1 MNKKIEFLKI
11 RKKNYT
17 HIRNLNI
24 FVSSFLGGA
33 AGYGG
38 YHAVTQ
44 YNSEQFSVF
53 IMLSSTC
60 CIGAVVVGYVA
71 HKGNIEVK
79 RIKEEI
85 KEEERIEIERQ
96 SATHEIQKI
105 LNRNILSLIN
115 K

>member
-11 RKKNYT
+11 RKRNYT

-24 FVSSFLGGA
+24 FVSAFLGGA

-38 YHAVTQ
+38 YQAITQ
-44 YNSEQFSVF
+44 YNNEQLPAF
-53 IMLSSTC
+53 IILSSTC
-60 CIGAVVVGYVA
+60 GIGAAAIGYVA
-71 HKGNIEVK
+71 HKGNVEVK

-105 LNRNILSLIN
+105 LNNSILSLIN